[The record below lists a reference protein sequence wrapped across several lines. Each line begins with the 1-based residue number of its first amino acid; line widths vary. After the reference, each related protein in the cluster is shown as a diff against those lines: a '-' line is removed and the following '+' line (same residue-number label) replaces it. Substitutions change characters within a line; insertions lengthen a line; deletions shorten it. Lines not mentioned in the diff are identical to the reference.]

1 MLVIVKEP
9 YTCTCS
15 LFLWHER
22 NSIVKCFH
30 TEFVFYFLYVLK
42 HTSKNFA
49 QYKIPKGNIKLFAFS
64 RNQFIGV
71 PDLVSLLQPFL
82 NEVSPNV
89 RAWVNHSC
97 FITFNICPCTQ
108 ICVFLCQLSGKNK
121 IKRIFWHDQ
130 HDGEAVIRK
139 IHDTLFGWDYFT
151 RRIYFEKEI
160 HVIIWNLFLFL
171 RLFLVVS
178 CKRKQSM

>member
-1 MLVIVKEP
+1 MLVIIKEP

-42 HTSKNFA
+42 HTLKNFA

-71 PDLVSLLQPFL
+71 PDIVSLLQPFL

-121 IKRIFWHDQ
+121 IKRIF
-130 HDGEAVIRK
+130 
-139 IHDTLFGWDYFT
+139 
-151 RRIYFEKEI
+151 
-160 HVIIWNLFLFL
+160 
-171 RLFLVVS
+171 
-178 CKRKQSM
+178 